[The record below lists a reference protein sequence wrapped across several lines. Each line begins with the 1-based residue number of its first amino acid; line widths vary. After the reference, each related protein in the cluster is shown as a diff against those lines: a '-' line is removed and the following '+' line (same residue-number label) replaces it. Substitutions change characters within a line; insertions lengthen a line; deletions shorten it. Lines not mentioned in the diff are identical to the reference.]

1 MIYDELANAVTYQHV
16 KPGIAQ
22 ALEYLRTTNF
32 AEVPNG
38 KYELDGTKL
47 YAMVQRYQTRLPA
60 DAIWES
66 HRKYI
71 DVQFV
76 YQGTERFGYAPL
88 SHAPT
93 VTAAYSEEKDVIFYA
108 PGSLTLPLTAG
119 QFAIYFP
126 QDVHAPSLAEGNV
139 PTDVVKV
146 VVKVAV

>member
-1 MIYDELANAVTYQHV
+1 MIYDELTNAETYRHV

-22 ALEYLRTTNF
+22 ALDYLYRTDF
-32 AEVPNG
+32 AEVSSG
-38 KYELDGTKL
+38 KYELDGPKL

-76 YQGTERFGYAPL
+76 FQGEERFGYAPL
-88 SHAPT
+88 SQAPA
-93 VTAAYSEEKDVIFYA
+93 VTQPYDESTDALLYA
-108 PGSLTLPLTAG
+108 PGTLTVPLSAG
-119 QFAIYFP
+119 QFAVYFP
-126 QDVHAPSLAEGNV
+126 QDIHAPSLAAGPAPSEV
-139 PTDVVKV
+139 IKV